1 MSKTDIVFESVMF
14 FLSSSVFQSATL
26 VKKIYIYLTVQV
38 VVSIVPVLS
47 DDLFSFVMQSFIR
60 LSVIKLEPNRD

>member
-1 MSKTDIVFESVMF
+1 MF

-26 VKKIYIYLTVQV
+26 VKIYIYIYLTVQV

-47 DDLFSFVMQSFIR
+47 HDLFSFVMQSFIR
-60 LSVIKLEPNRD
+60 LCVIKLEADRD